1 MENISAGFPRHGIR
15 QPPDHTVEKDSS
27 AVFPTENTARRSRN
41 QNESELMKRSGN
53 KQENRK
59 HRKTS
64 K

>member
-1 MENISAGFPRHGIR
+1 MENSSAGFPRHGIR
-15 QPPDHTVEKDSS
+15 QPPDHTVENGSS
-27 AVFPTENTARRSRN
+27 AVFPTENTAQRSRN